1 MIHLDSEQRRVLKA
15 ISGSSLGFM
24 IGYPLLMW
32 VFGKLD
38 SWRDALIYLGIG
50 LIVAVVMGIFY
61 VLGSKI
67 PKKDE

>member
-1 MIHLDSEQRRVLKA
+1 MIHLDSEQKRVLKA

-32 VFGKLD
+32 LFGKLD
-38 SWRDALIYLGIG
+38 SWRDALIYLGVG

-61 VLGSKI
+61 VLGAKI
-67 PKKDE
+67 PKKDK

>member
-1 MIHLDSEQRRVLKA
+1 
-15 ISGSSLGFM
+15 
-24 IGYPLLMW
+24 MW

-38 SWRDALIYLGIG
+38 SRKDALLYMGIG
-50 LIVAVVMGIFY
+50 LIIAVVMGIFY